1 MLFGSPH
8 ASFVRRIGTFIVA
21 PFAFAGAAHAAG
33 SDPMLIVDEDNL
45 KVRMHF
51 QAGVNAVAEGN
62 LFWILSDIFAPVFE
76 YDPDKEWIE
85 YYVKPGVSFSRTLPD
100 GVTGY
105 GKASF
110 VASYTQGT
118 DAYDFSNTGRI
129 TLEEA
134 YIGARKA
141 FDESVELD
149 VSIGPREL
157 RLGTGMLIAN
167 GGSSGF
173 ERGALKFGPRKA
185 WEMAAIGR
193 LTHGRTKATA
203 FYLDPNEMPSS
214 DNKNKLA
221 GFDLRFDAAKG
232 GYIGGTY
239 VHILESDNP
248 YPQVLPGG
256 GGAPT
261 IVEGAREKLNA
272 IGFYART
279 NPLENRFGASFV
291 GVDAAVQWN
300 DRTDMLA
307 WAGRFQAGHAWTNA
321 TWSPSLTYTYKT
333 YSGDD
338 PNTARQE
345 RFDPLYYD
353 GSPST
358 WATGSKSSMTF
369 INSNVQAHE
378 LALSVNPTAQDKL
391 TFRYAHIRANEL
403 RSPVQFGQATRVD
416 VAGVDNVVTGVTDP
430 YLADD
435 FFVEYSRIINPNT
448 FLTAGVSA
456 SVPGNGLSQAAGQG
470 LPVWYGGFLNLVLN
484 Y

>member
-1 MLFGSPH
+1 
-8 ASFVRRIGTFIVA
+8 
-21 PFAFAGAAHAAG
+21 
-33 SDPMLIVDEDNL
+33 MLIVDDDNL
-45 KVRMHF
+45 KVRMHV
-51 QAGVNAVAEGN
+51 QAGINAVAEGN
-62 LFWILSDIFAPVFE
+62 LFWILSDIFAPIFE

-85 YYVKPGVSFSRTLPD
+85 YYVKSGISFSRTWPD

-118 DAYDFSNTGRI
+118 DPYDFSNTGRI

-134 YIGARKA
+134 YIGARKT
-141 FDESVELD
+141 FDDSVELD
-149 VSIGPREL
+149 VSVGPQEL

-203 FYLDPNEMPSS
+203 FYLDPNEMPST
-214 DNKNKLA
+214 DNRNQLA
-221 GFDLRFDAAKG
+221 GLDLRFDAEKG
-232 GYIGGTY
+232 GYVGGTY

-248 YPQVLPGG
+248 YPQVVPGG
-256 GGAPT
+256 SGAPT
-261 IVEGAREKLNA
+261 IVENAREKLNA
-272 IGFYART
+272 VGFYART
-279 NPLENRFGASFV
+279 NPLETGFGSSFI
-291 GVDAAVQWN
+291 GVDAAVEWN

-307 WAGRFQAGHAWTNA
+307 WAGRFQAGHTWTDRP
-321 TWSPSLTYTYKT
+321 WSPSLTYTFKT
-333 YSGDD
+333 FSGDD
-338 PNTARQE
+338 PNTPGQE
-345 RFDPLYYD
+345 RFDPLFYD
-353 GSPST
+353 GNPST

-378 LALSVNPTAQDKL
+378 LALSVKPTARDKL

-403 RSPVQFGQATRVD
+403 RSPVQFGQATRLD
-416 VAGVDNVVTGVTDP
+416 IGGVNNVVTGVTDP

-435 FFVEYSRIINPNT
+435 FFVEYSRTINPNT
-448 FLTAGVSA
+448 FLTAGLSA
-456 SVPGNGLSQAAGQG
+456 SLPNEGLNLAAGRD
-470 LPVWYGGFLNLVLN
+470 LPVWYGGFLNLVVN